1 MNRTTS
7 AYSRTN
13 TEKKLRGL
21 LQFVINRVIKYC
33 GFLSVVK
40 ICICF
45 LKLKVYQ
52 YYYKFDLINSLLT
65 ALFFL
70 NLVYTCADREK
81 CMFQL
86 KEPADENYCIF

>member
-1 MNRTTS
+1 M
-7 AYSRTN
+7 
-13 TEKKLRGL
+13 
-21 LQFVINRVIKYC
+21 
-33 GFLSVVK
+33 VK

-45 LKLKVYQ
+45 LELKVYQ

-86 KEPADENYCIF
+86 KEPADENHCIF